1 MRAAGFRKRAE
12 NLILLGLV
20 LFIVSPLRAGEQAI
34 PLFKKTASGHY
45 VLAGMRTGPSGTDR
59 KRSRIFPFDRV
70 STRDL
75 LERRA
80 PVALP
85 SAPGPPLPDTVRVL
99 LVRVSFETDRVPSL
113 SSIST
118 GGDFDLTS
126 NGDELVDPAPHDK
139 DYFDSHMEGLRN
151 YFYYQSCGRLEIVWD
166 IVPEGLEESYKLS
179 DIADYGPGTAEVWT
193 TERLVTF
200 FRESIEEAD
209 RSLASQGYPVRF
221 GDYDAIVLAHAG
233 ANLQTDIDY
242 DTPND
247 IPSFFA
253 RLGDEDRFTVDGG
266 ETVIVDGSVIPET
279 ATQDGYIS
287 GIAGVLFHEF
297 GHQLGLPDLYNIN
310 TGWPAVGVWDVM
322 DSGGMVGEYIEDE
335 GGRVLFVEGFLPAGL
350 SAWSK
355 IFLGWAQV
363 DTVKTFEN
371 DIALP
376 AVEKCPPRVVRVE
389 ASSDEYFLLE
399 NRAAELDDLPTLLV
413 TDDTGVITG
422 VGNCLNCQGGIPEV
436 PVYELINGYDLLLPL
451 ESDTLTYYSGPG
463 IIVWHVDE
471 GLIEQRWEE
480 NLVNSLSPF
489 GISVVEASGVVDL
502 GDPYAY
508 FWLGWY
514 DDAYYFGNNTTLSDS
529 TLPASWSNW
538 HVPTGVRVE
547 NVSER
552 DTLMT
557 FGAGIRALEATKT
570 GQPQD
575 RVPRDGHL
583 PLPGLHDALL
593 IDTAGDLW
601 RAGEPGSP
609 LLTID
614 AAPVTPM
621 AYTDDFGEHGEVIA
635 IGGEDGRVHIIKTLD
650 WSEPDGWPFSAY
662 SYLATHPV
670 LFMTEAGGFM
680 VVTDSGGRLRIVAS
694 DGNEPE
700 GVSPIYIADGER
712 FLGNVVVGSDT
723 TGMARRLYSL
733 SGGEIPSPHIWMTGW
748 DIEVGPND
756 SLYLSSS
763 GDYIQRIPLTADEM
777 EGRIFFVGGDIDPG
791 EPDDELY
798 ILCER
803 SGRVLLRGSRGQLSV
818 RESERRIANQPAL
831 VDLDGD
837 SSLDLVYSDGNSI
850 YAVAPSGANL
860 TGWPRRLSDLFPL
873 TWEAVSSGSITG
885 TASSSGGLV
894 LIGTDY
900 GLLYALDGHGRPL
913 RGFPRKMSL
922 ALDSS
927 IDILPHPEGIRIL
940 YTDGGYVRWRSLP
953 SNARVGE
960 NSWSTAWGG
969 LSRSAYAAPSEG
981 WIETSDHWLQLADR
995 FIVYPNPSRGKRI
1008 GFHFTAPDEGTAR
1021 LEIMTITGELV
1032 LEKSMRVSGGED
1044 EFIISMSDKASG
1056 IYLCRLVV
1064 TSGGRSVEAYRKFA
1078 IVR

>member
-1 MRAAGFRKRAE
+1 MRTAGFRKRAE

-20 LFIVSPLRAGEQAI
+20 LSIVSPLRAGENAI

-45 VLAGMRTGPSGTDR
+45 VLDRMQDAPRGAER
-59 KRSRIFPFDRV
+59 KRSRILPFDQV

-75 LERRA
+75 LKRVEPTA
-80 PVALP
+80 HPMAL
-85 SAPGPPLPDTVRVL
+85 AAPLPDTLRVL
-99 LVRVSFETDRVPSL
+99 LVRVSFKNDREPSL

-118 GGDFDLTS
+118 RGNFDLTV
-126 NGDELVDPAPHDK
+126 NGSQIVDPTPHNK
-139 DYFDSHMEGLRN
+139 DYFNSHMTGLRN

-166 IVPEGLEESYKLS
+166 IIPEGLDESYKLS
-179 DIADYGPGTAEVWT
+179 DIADYGPGTTEVWT
-193 TERLVTF
+193 VERLVWF
-200 FRESIEEAD
+200 FRDAVEKAD
-209 RSLASQGYPVRF
+209 SSLASLGYPVRF
-221 GDYDAIVLAHAG
+221 GDYDAIILAHAG
-233 ANLQTDIDY
+233 ANLQSDIDY

-266 ETVIVDGSVIPET
+266 ETVIVDGSVVPEY
-279 ATQDGYIS
+279 ASQDGLLS

-310 TGWPAVGVWDVM
+310 RGFPAVGVWDLM
-322 DSGGMVGEYIEDE
+322 DSGGMVGGYIEDE
-335 GGRVLFVEGFLPAGL
+335 QGRVHFVEGFLPAGL

-363 DTVKTFEN
+363 DTVTTFDN

-399 NRAAELDDLPTLLV
+399 NRAAELDDLPTLPV

-422 VGNCLNCQGGIPEV
+422 VANCLNCQAGIPEV
-436 PVYELINGYDLLLPL
+436 PVYDELINGYDLLLPL
-451 ESDTLTYYSGPG
+451 ESDTLTYHSGPG
-463 IIVWHVDE
+463 IVIWHIDE
-471 GLIEQRWEE
+471 GLIEERWEE

-502 GDPYAY
+502 GDPYTY

-529 TLPASWSNW
+529 TMPASWSNW
-538 HVPTGVRVE
+538 RAPTGVRVE

-552 DTLMT
+552 DTLMR
-557 FGAGIRALEATKT
+557 FGAGIRALEATKL
-570 GQPQD
+570 GIPL
-575 RVPRDGHL
+575 VPNGGSL
-583 PLPGLHDALL
+583 PLPGMYDALL
-593 IDTAGDLW
+593 IDVTGDLW
-601 RAGEPGSP
+601 RAGEPESP

-621 AYTDDFGEHGEVIA
+621 AYTDGFDEHGEVVA
-635 IGGEDGRVHIIKTLD
+635 IGGEDGSVHIIKTFD
-650 WSEPDGWPFSAY
+650 WTEPDGWPFRTY
-662 SYLATHPV
+662 SHLATHPV
-670 LFMTEAGGFM
+670 LLRTEAGGYM
-680 VVTDSGGRLRIVAS
+680 VVTDSGGRMRIVAS
-694 DGNEPE
+694 NGTEPE
-700 GVSPIYIADGER
+700 GVSPIYLSGGER
-712 FLGNVVVGSDT
+712 FLANIVVGSDT
-723 TGMARRLYSL
+723 AGTARRLYSL
-733 SGGEIPSPHIWMTGW
+733 SGSEIPSPHVWMTGW
-748 DIEVGPND
+748 DIEVGPDD

-803 SGRVLLRGSRGQLSV
+803 SGRVLLHGSRGPLSV
-818 RESERRIANQPAL
+818 RDREKRIVNPPAL
-831 VDLDGD
+831 IDLDGD
-837 SSLDLVYSDGNSI
+837 SSLDLVYSDGYSI
-850 YAVAPSGANL
+850 YAIAPSGANL
-860 TGWPRRLSDLFPL
+860 LGWPKRLSDLFPL
-873 TWEAVSSGSITG
+873 TWEATSNGSITG

-894 LIGTDY
+894 LLGTDY
-900 GLLYALDGHGRPL
+900 GLLYALDGRGRPL
-913 RGFPRKMSL
+913 TGFPRKMSSTFT
-922 ALDSS
+922 SS
-927 IDILPHPEGIRIL
+927 IDILPRPDGVRIL
-940 YTDGGYVRWRSLP
+940 YMDGGYIRWRSVP
-953 SNARVGE
+953 SNARIGT
-960 NSWSTAWGG
+960 NSWSTAWGD

-981 WIETSDHWLQLADR
+981 WIGASDQWLQLADR
-995 FIVYPNPSRGKRI
+995 FVIYPNPSSGKRV

-1021 LEIMTITGELV
+1021 LEIMTLTGELV
-1032 LEKSMRVSGGED
+1032 LEESMRVSGGEH
-1044 EFIISMSDKASG
+1044 EFIISMSDRASG

-1064 TSGGRSVEAYRKFA
+1064 TGGGRSVEAYKKFA

>member
-1 MRAAGFRKRAE
+1 MRTTGFRKRAE

-20 LFIVSPLRAGEQAI
+20 LTIVSPLRAGENAI

-45 VLAGMRTGPSGTDR
+45 VLDRMHQAPNRTER
-59 KRSRIFPFDRV
+59 KRSRILTFDQV
-70 STRDL
+70 STRNL
-75 LERRA
+75 LKRVEPA
-80 PVALP
+80 VHPLGLAA
-85 SAPGPPLPDTVRVL
+85 SLPDTLRVL
-99 LVRVSFETDRVPSL
+99 LVRVSFQTDREPSL

-126 NGDELVDPAPHDK
+126 DGSGLVDPTPHNR
-139 DYFDSHMEGLRN
+139 DYFDSHMRGMRN

-166 IVPEGLEESYKLS
+166 IIPEGLDDSYKLS
-179 DIADYGPGTAEVWT
+179 DIADYGPGTIETWT
-193 TERLVTF
+193 IERLVRF

-209 RSLASQGYPVRF
+209 RSLSSQGYPTRF
-221 GDYDAIVLAHAG
+221 GDYDAIILAHAG
-233 ANLQTDIDY
+233 ANLQSDIDY

-266 ETVIVDGSVIPET
+266 ETVIVDGSVVPEI
-279 ATQDGYIS
+279 ASQDGYFS

-297 GHQLGLPDLYNIN
+297 GHQLGLPDLYNTN
-310 TGWPAVGVWDVM
+310 SGWPAVGIWDLM
-322 DSGGMVGEYIEDE
+322 DSGGMVGDYIEDE
-335 GGRVLFVEGFLPAGL
+335 QGRVNFVEGFLPAGL

-355 IFLGWAQV
+355 IFLGWAHV
-363 DTVKTFEN
+363 DTVTTFEN

-422 VGNCLNCQGGIPEV
+422 VANCLNCQTGMPEV
-436 PVYELINGYDLLLPL
+436 PVYELINGYDMLLPL

-463 IIVWHVDE
+463 IIVWHIDE
-471 GLIEQRWEE
+471 GLIEERWEE

-489 GISVVEASGVVDL
+489 GISVVEASGTVDL

-529 TLPASWSNW
+529 TMPASWSNW
-538 HVPTGVRVE
+538 RAPTGVRVE
-547 NVSER
+547 HVSER

-557 FGAGIRALEATKT
+557 FGAGIRALEATKL
-570 GQPQD
+570 GLPPG
-575 RVPRDGHL
+575 RVPHDGHL
-583 PLPGLHDALL
+583 SLPDMYDALL
-593 IDTAGDLW
+593 IDETGDLW
-601 RAGEPGSP
+601 RAGDPGSP
-609 LLTID
+609 LMTID

-621 AYTDDFGEHGEVIA
+621 AFADDFDEHGEVVA
-635 IGGEDGRVHIIKTLD
+635 VGGEDGSVHVIKTLD
-650 WSEPDGWPFSAY
+650 WSEPDGWPFRTY
-662 SYLATHPV
+662 SQLATHPV
-670 LFMTEAGGFM
+670 LLMTDAGGY
-680 VVTDSGGRLRIVAS
+680 VAVTDEGGRLHIVAG
-694 DGNEPE
+694 DGSEPE
-700 GVSPIYIADGER
+700 GVSPIYLSDGER
-712 FLGNVVVGSDT
+712 FLANIVVGSDT
-723 TGMARRLYSL
+723 AGTARRIYSL
-733 SGGEIPSPHIWMTGW
+733 SGSEIPSLHVWMTGW

-756 SLYLSSS
+756 SLYLSAS
-763 GDYIQRIPLTADEM
+763 GDYIQRIDLTADEM
-777 EGRIFFVGGDIDPG
+777 GGRIFLVGGDIDPG

-803 SGRVLLRGSRGQLSV
+803 SGRVLLHGRRGLLSV
-818 RESERRIANQPAL
+818 RDREKRIANPPAL
-831 VDLDGD
+831 IDLDGD
-837 SSLDLVYSDGNSI
+837 SSLDLIYSDGNSI
-850 YAVAPSGANL
+850 YAIAPSGANL
-860 TGWPRRLSDLFPL
+860 SGLPKRLSDLFPL
-873 TWEAVSSGSITG
+873 TWEVASGGSITG

-900 GLLYALDGHGRPL
+900 GLLYALDGHGRL
-913 RGFPRKMSL
+913 LTGFPRKVSGAL
-922 ALDSS
+922 ASS
-927 IDILPHPEGIRIL
+927 IDILPHPDGVRIL
-940 YTDGGYVRWRSLP
+940 YTDGGYVRWRAVQSK
-953 SNARVGE
+953 ARIGR
-960 NSWSTAWGG
+960 NGWSTAWGD
-969 LSRSAYAAPSEG
+969 LSRSGYAAPSGG
-981 WIETSDHWLQLADR
+981 WIGTSDQWLQLADR
-995 FIVYPNPSRGKRI
+995 FVVYPNPSRGKRV
-1008 GFHFTAPDEGTAR
+1008 GFHFNAPDDGTAR
-1021 LEIMTITGELV
+1021 LEIMTMTGELV
-1032 LEKSMRVSGGED
+1032 LEESMRVSGGED